1 MFTDVTYVPVYK
13 RSVLFCCLL
22 STVFTDVTY
31 VPVYKRSVLFCC
43 LLSTVFTDVTYVPVY
58 KRSVLFCCLLSTV
71 FTDVTYVPVYKR
83 SGRVEA
89 VDIIAA
95 VRPNT
100 IMVTVMLANN
110 ETGVIQVHITAP
122 FLPQYHH
129 GDCDVSKQ

>member
-1 MFTDVTYVPVYK
+1 MMSHVR
-13 RSVLFCCLL
+13 RSERESVISDCLVLLITL
-22 STVFTDVTY
+22 
-31 VPVYKRSVLFCC
+31 
-43 LLSTVFTDVTYVPVY
+43 
-58 KRSVLFCCLLSTV
+58 

-110 ETGVIQVHITAP
+110 ETGVIQVHITTP
-122 FLPQYHH
+122 FLPQHHH
-129 GDCDVSKQ
+129 GDCDASKQRDRHHSGTHHSSFLTPIPSW